1 MRVILKISLLIV
13 LLAGMVACKKSKD
26 FTEDESTPT
35 GIGYTPVSANTLQD
49 VTANPLINLSV
60 SSATATVY
68 PAKSSFAT
76 ELTFFSQSPIKETT
90 ISQTVAGTK
99 SLVKTYAYAAA
110 YSKSKSLDTLLV
122 PYTIPDSVTVS
133 GTVIRLDYQITNVN
147 TLNIIRTVYVK
158 VK

>member
-1 MRVILKISLLIV
+1 MRVILKISLLIA

-35 GIGYTPVSANTLQD
+35 GIGYTPVSANSLQD
-49 VTANPLINLSV
+49 VTVNPLITLGTTSG
-60 SSATATVY
+60 SASLYTAG
-68 PAKSSFAT
+68 SSFKT

-90 ISQTVAGTK
+90 LSATVGAGTK
-99 SLVKTYAYAAA
+99 TLVTTIPYSPA
-110 YSKSKSLDTLLV
+110 YSKNKSLDTLLV
-122 PYTIPDSVTVS
+122 PYTLPTVAV
-133 GTVIRLDYQITNVN
+133 GTVIKLEYQITNVN